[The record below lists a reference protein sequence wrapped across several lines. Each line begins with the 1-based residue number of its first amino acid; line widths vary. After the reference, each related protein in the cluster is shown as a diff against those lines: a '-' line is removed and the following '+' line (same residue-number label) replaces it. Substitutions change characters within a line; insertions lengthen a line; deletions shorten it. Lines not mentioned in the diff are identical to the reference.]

1 MSEAL
6 RLCGN
11 FISQKGVLD
20 STIRIGCF
28 KKSRIPK
35 IIGLHHKHILEN
47 LAHKLKDSSYVPDR
61 NLILLRALISVLAIF
76 RACSPTHEIKFSTVT
91 SPFGGKSKTYD
102 HDIVRNVL
110 DSMNIE
116 HLEVKQPYFFKSNKT
131 GANAMI
137 A

>member
-11 FISQKGVLD
+11 FISQRGTLD

-35 IIGLHHKHILEN
+35 IVGLHHKHIIEN
-47 LAHKLKDSSYVPDR
+47 LALKLNDPSYVPDR
-61 NLILLRALISVLAIF
+61 NLIILRALFSVLAIF
-76 RACSPTHEIKFSTVT
+76 RACSPVHEIKFSTIT
-91 SPFGGKSKTYD
+91 SGFQGKSRSFD
-102 HDIVRNVL
+102 HEVVRDVL
-110 DSMNIE
+110 DSMNLGL
-116 HLEVKQPYFFKSNKT
+116 LEVKQPYFFKSNKS
-131 GANAMI
+131 GVNAMI

>member
-11 FISQKGVLD
+11 FISQKGTLD

-35 IIGLHHKHILEN
+35 IIGLRHKHILEN
-47 LAHKLKDSSYVPDR
+47 LAKNLNNSSYVPDR
-61 NLILLRALISVLAIF
+61 NLILLRALFSVLAIF
-76 RACSPTHEIKFSTVT
+76 RACSPVHEIKFSTIT
-91 SPFGGKSKTYD
+91 SGFQGKSKSFDCDT
-102 HDIVRNVL
+102 VRDVL
-110 DSMNIE
+110 DSMNLE
-116 HLEVKQPYFFKSNKT
+116 YLEVKQPYFFKSNKS
-131 GANAMI
+131 GVNAMI